1 MTDKLTREQKF
12 ILFEEGTEPPGSSSL
27 NNEKRN
33 GSYHCVGCG
42 AKLFIAC
49 SHSMLV
55 QPDSGFNIIILLTA
69 PIGLIKLIM
78 YIYPQNPEVSIF

>member
-42 AKLFIAC
+42 AKLFESDA
-49 SHSMLV
+49 
-55 QPDSGFNIIILLTA
+55 
-69 PIGLIKLIM
+69 K
-78 YIYPQNPEVSIF
+78 Y